1 MALDSIRAALEFGVL
16 GPLAVHHE
24 GRVVLLAGAKER
36 GVLAFLLLRANQVVP
51 AERLIDSLWPDD
63 PPATARNSLQ
73 VRISHLRKVLGAGRI
88 ETLRNGYR
96 LNVSPDQLDVLRF
109 RRLMTDASRARG
121 AGDALTAA
129 ANLAQA
135 LGLWRGE
142 VLPEFSDNPLFRVEI
157 GALEEERLTAF
168 ETRIDAE
175 LELGRAAEVV
185 PELQAAVVDNP
196 LRERLMGQ
204 LMLALYQTGRQADA
218 LDAYAGARRQL
229 VEQLGLDP
237 SPLLA
242 DLHQR
247 ILAQDPQL
255 SPPRAVP
262 TRSSAAP
269 SRRNLT
275 VALVLLGMPTRVDL
289 EVAARKLADARATVC
304 ACLEHHGGITSN
316 LADGVVATFGLPV
329 TRENGPG
336 HAVELALA
344 LAAENDVK
352 IALDF
357 GVVLATDDELIDDRF
372 VAELRALAATAH
384 AGDVVVGAGAREVL
398 GEAVSLRGS
407 VVVSFD
413 RRAETVRRNLDAP
426 LIGRDREFKRLRESF
441 EWSVANSGSH
451 LVTIVGPP
459 GIGKSRLA
467 RELVMTVSR
476 EAVVLTGRCLAYGGD
491 ALGPL
496 AEMVNQAAGETTPEA
511 LLDLLSGLEDRRS
524 VVDQL
529 AAALGTATRTRA
541 EDASWAFRKLFG
553 ALASDRPLVLVF
565 DDLQWADGRLL
576 DFIEELV
583 DRPGDAPIL
592 VVCLARPDLLE
603 QQPSWGGG
611 NLDAESIQLVPLSEG
626 SSDELIRLL
635 ADSMSADARVRIAA
649 RAEGNPLFIEQLVA
663 LAEDSPNADP
673 DAIPAS
679 IHAVLSAR
687 VDRLPAA
694 ERTLLECASIVGLE
708 FSLAD
713 IAALLRDPA
722 PDELAAIARRL
733 IRKDLL
739 RSVDHD
745 ARRRNYRFRHILI
758 RDAIYG
764 SVLKSTRAELHE
776 RFARSLEP
784 LFEEGAR
791 ELEEIIGYHLES
803 SYNFREELE
812 PGADGLE
819 HLGNEAGA
827 RLTAAGRRQLD
838 RSNVQAAIQL
848 LERGQRLLVSPSHHR
863 ADVLADIAS
872 AYQLVGNWTQ
882 SREYLDE
889 ALALVGDDADT
900 ALGAWLRGLELQLEL
915 HAGELPTQEFISR
928 ASTLLSSLET
938 QPSVYA
944 ARLKSTLAWAHALAG
959 HYQLSESLIDAVVG
973 SKLHPGDPR
982 KLLPSLWL
990 DGPLA
995 VPEAIRRCK
1004 ALLAFTPPP
1013 RTSASCYRT
1022 LAQLH
1027 SMQGEFARAHDLCAM
1042 NEEIL
1047 DELGLRPMRAAS
1059 RGISATVHALAGQ
1072 TAEAEH
1078 ELRVGMS
1085 ELRELGEALFSTG
1098 LESQLARLLLD
1109 EDDAEEAG
1117 RVLGSQDVGPSE
1129 DIAYQLDLMGVRARL
1144 LVADGSHEPAVALAV
1159 NAVILSDHTDSPLF
1173 QGYARVDFGRV
1184 LREMGQV
1191 ERAKIAF
1198 GEAALLF
1205 EQKGD
1210 LVDARETEA
1219 LLNT

>member
-1 MALDSIRAALEFGVL
+1 MGCSRSYCS
-16 GPLAVHHE
+16 
-24 GRVVLLAGAKER
+24 ER
-36 GVLAFLLLRANQVVP
+36 TKIVP
-51 AERLIDSLWPDD
+51 AERLIDALWPDD
-63 PPATARNSLQ
+63 PPASARNSLQ
-73 VRISHLRKVLGAGRI
+73 VRISHLRKVLGADQI

-96 LNVSPDQLDVLRF
+96 LNVSPNQLDVLRF
-109 RRLMTDASRARG
+109 RRLIADASRARD
-121 AGDALTAA
+121 AGEALTAA
-129 ANLAQA
+129 ENLAEGLA
-135 LGLWRGE
+135 LWRGE
-142 VLPEFSDNPLFRVEI
+142 VLPEFSSNALFRVEI
-157 GALEEERLTAF
+157 GPLEEERLIAF
-168 ETRIDAE
+168 ESRVDAE
-175 LELGRAAEVV
+175 LELGRAGELV
-185 PELQAAVVDNP
+185 PALRAVVVDNP

-204 LMLALYQTGRQADA
+204 LMLALYQTGRQAEA
-218 LDAYAGARRQL
+218 LDAYAGARREL
-229 VEQLGLDP
+229 VEQLGLEP

-262 TRSSAAP
+262 TRSSASP

-275 VALVLLGMPTRVDL
+275 VALVLLGMPTGVDL
-289 EVAARKLADARATVC
+289 EVAARKLADARARVC
-304 ACLEHHGGITSN
+304 ACLEEHGGITSN
-316 LADGVVATFGLPV
+316 LSDGLVATFGLPV
-329 TRENGPG
+329 TRENDLG
-336 HAVELALA
+336 HAVQLALA
-344 LAAENDVK
+344 LAADNEVK

-372 VAELRALAATAH
+372 VAELRALASTAH

-398 GEAVSLRGS
+398 GEAVNLRGS

-413 RRAETVRRNLDAP
+413 RRAETLRRNLDAP

-441 EWSVANSGSH
+441 EWSVANTGSH

-467 RELVMTVSR
+467 RELVMTVLR

-496 AEMVNQAAGETTPEA
+496 AEMVNQAAGDTTPEA
-511 LLDLLSGLEDRRS
+511 LLDLLSHLEDRRS

-529 AAALGTATRTRA
+529 AAALGTATRARA
-541 EDASWAFRKLFG
+541 EDAFWAFRKLFG
-553 ALASDRPLVLVF
+553 ALASDQPLVLVF
-565 DDLQWADGRLL
+565 DDLHWADARLL

-583 DRPGDAPIL
+583 DRQAEAPIL

-603 QQPSWGGG
+603 QRPSWGGG
-611 NLDAESIQLVPLSEG
+611 NLDAESIQLGPLSGG

-635 ADSMSADARVRIAA
+635 ADSIPADARVRIAV

-663 LAEDSPNADP
+663 FAQDSPNAGP
-673 DAIPAS
+673 DAIPGS
-679 IHAVLSAR
+679 LHAVLSAR
-687 VDRLPAA
+687 VDRLPLG
-694 ERTLLECASIVGLE
+694 ERALLECASIVGLD

-713 IAALLRDPA
+713 VAALSSDPA

-745 ARRRNYRFRHILI
+745 SRGRGDYRFRHILI
-758 RDAIYG
+758 RDSIYG

-784 LFEEGAR
+784 LLEEGAR
-791 ELEEIIGYHLES
+791 ELEEVVGYHLES
-803 SYNFREELE
+803 SYNFRKELE
-812 PGADGLE
+812 PAADGLE
-819 HLGNEAGA
+819 DLGNEAGA

-838 RSNVQAAIQL
+838 RSNVQTAIHL
-848 LERGQRLLVSPSHHR
+848 LERGQRLLVSPSDCR
-863 ADVLADIAS
+863 AEVLADIAS
-872 AYQLVGNWTQ
+872 SHQLVGNWRHC
-882 SREYLDE
+882 REDLDE
-889 ALALVGDDADT
+889 ALALVGDDANT

-915 HAGELPTQEFISR
+915 HAGELPTHEFISR
-928 ASTLLSSLET
+928 ASKLLSSLET
-938 QPSVYA
+938 EPSVYA

-990 DGPLA
+990 DGPLPA
-995 VPEAIRRCK
+995 PEAIRRCK
-1004 ALLAFTPPP
+1004 VLLALKPPP

-1042 NEEIL
+1042 NEQIL
-1047 DELGLRPMRAAS
+1047 DELGFRPMRAAS
-1059 RGISATVHALAGQ
+1059 RGISATVHAFAGQ

-1078 ELRVGMS
+1078 ELRVGMR

-1109 EDDAEEAG
+1109 QDDAEEAG
-1117 RVLGSQDVGPSE
+1117 RVLGSHDAEQSE
-1129 DIAYQLDLMGVRARL
+1129 DIAYQLDLLGVRARL
-1144 LVADGSHEPAVALAV
+1144 LVAGGSHERALALAV
-1159 NAVILSDHTDSPLF
+1159 NAVTLSDQTDSPLF

-1184 LREMGQV
+1184 LREVGQV

-1198 GEAALLF
+1198 GEAAFLF
-1205 EQKGD
+1205 DQKGD
-1210 LVDARETEA
+1210 LMDARETQA